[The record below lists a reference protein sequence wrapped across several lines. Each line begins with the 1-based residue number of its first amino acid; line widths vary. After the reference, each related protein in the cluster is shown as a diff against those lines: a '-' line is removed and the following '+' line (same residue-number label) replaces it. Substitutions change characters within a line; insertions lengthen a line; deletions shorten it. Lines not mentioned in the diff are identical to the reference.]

1 MADVK
6 PTKSNNTTAV
16 DKSEDSMTP
25 QELEAKKATDDAKA
39 EQDRQNRVE
48 ELIKYKKHF
57 LSIK

>member
-48 ELIKYKKHF
+48 ELIKSKKYF
-57 LSIK
+57 LPIK